1 MRCVPISARPAAFR
15 RFGLPNLSCA
25 SAAGTV
31 AERAPSQAETVQ
43 FGASARVMPMATE
56 NAPFAAEVLGWKH
69 KQRSPGFAPNTADGK
84 NAASVALSAAI
95 LDELGVRR
103 GIASGVVNPKS
114 GRPLELAV
122 IATLQQDLPRLDPTR
137 KWLIDEASHRITDFL
152 QYDHLKKVHQ
162 LVKKNAEL
170 RTTLGTDYLIKPD
183 VVVGLPARHEEESP
197 FLHAAI
203 SCKWTIR
210 SDRVQNIRHENNQ
223 MIRHR
228 RERLPHLMTVTAEPL
243 PSRLAAIARG
253 TGEVDAVYH
262 IAFEALDRSVT
273 NLAAAKQLSLD
284 QVDAWL
290 EVTSLG
296 RVRPYTDLAETLA
309 LW

>member
-1 MRCVPISARPAAFR
+1 
-15 RFGLPNLSCA
+15 
-25 SAAGTV
+25 
-31 AERAPSQAETVQ
+31 
-43 FGASARVMPMATE
+43 MATE
-56 NAPFAAEVLGWKH
+56 NAPFAAKVLGWKP
-69 KQRSPGFAPNTADGK
+69 RSRSSGFVPNTADSD
-84 NAASVALSAAI
+84 NAASIALAAAI
-95 LDELGVRR
+95 LDELGVKREV
-103 GIASGVVNPKS
+103 ASGVLNPQS

-122 IATLQQDLPRLDPTR
+122 IATLQRDLPRLDASR
-137 KWLIDEASHRITDFL
+137 EWLIDTASHPITDFV
-152 QYDHLKKVHQ
+152 QYDHLKKVDQ
-162 LVKKNAEL
+162 LVKDNAEL
-170 RTTLGTDYLIKPD
+170 RTTLGTDYIIKPD
-183 VVVGLPARHEEESP
+183 VVVGLPARHEDEAP

-273 NLAAAKQLSLD
+273 NLAAKKQLSYE

-296 RVRPYTDLAETLA
+296 RVRPYSDLAETLA

>member
-1 MRCVPISARPAAFR
+1 MAMR
-15 RFGLPNLSCA
+15 
-25 SAAGTV
+25 
-31 AERAPSQAETVQ
+31 
-43 FGASARVMPMATE
+43 TE
-56 NAPFAAEVLGWKH
+56 NAPFAAEVLGWKP
-69 KQRSPGFAPNTADGK
+69 KSRSSGFVPNTADGD
-84 NAASVALSAAI
+84 NAASVALAAAI

-103 GIASGVVNPKS
+103 GVASGVLNPQS

-122 IATLQQDLPRLDPTR
+122 IATLQQDLPRLDPSR
-137 KWLIDEASHRITDFL
+137 EWMIDTASHPITDFV
-152 QYDHLKKVHQ
+152 QYDHLKKVDQ
-162 LVKKNAEL
+162 LVKDNAEL
-170 RTTLGTDYLIKPD
+170 RTTLGTDYIIRPD
-183 VVVGLPARHEEESP
+183 VVVGLPARHDEEPP

-228 RERLPHLMTVTAEPL
+228 RERLPHLITVTAEPL

-262 IAFEALDRSVT
+262 IAFDALDRSVT
-273 NLAAAKQLSLD
+273 NLAARKQLSYV

-296 RVRPYTDLAETLA
+296 RVRPYPDLAETLA

>member
-1 MRCVPISARPAAFR
+1 M
-15 RFGLPNLSCA
+15 
-25 SAAGTV
+25 
-31 AERAPSQAETVQ
+31 
-43 FGASARVMPMATE
+43 
-56 NAPFAAEVLGWKH
+56 NAQFAAQLLGWKP
-69 KQRSPGFAPNTADGK
+69 QGRSGFAPNTADT
-84 NAASVALSAAI
+84 NSAVSVALAGAV
-95 LDELGVRR
+95 LDELGVPR
-103 GIASGVVNPKS
+103 GVASGVENPQS

-122 IATLQQDLPRLDPTR
+122 AGTLQHDLPELDPRR
-137 KWLIDEASHRITDFL
+137 KWIIDKASHQITEFL
-152 QYDHLKKVHQ
+152 QYNHLKKVDQ
-162 LVKKNAEL
+162 LVKANAEL

-183 VVVGLPARHEEESP
+183 VVVGLPGRHPGEPP

-228 RERLPHLMTVTAEPL
+228 RERLPHLITVTAEPL

-262 IAFEALDRSVT
+262 IAYDALDKAVGSLYA
-273 NLAAAKQLSLD
+273 NKQLSGD
-284 QVDAWL
+284 QFDAWY
-290 EVTSLG
+290 EVTDQG
-296 RVRPYTDLAETLA
+296 RVRPYSDLAETLA

>member
-1 MRCVPISARPAAFR
+1 
-15 RFGLPNLSCA
+15 
-25 SAAGTV
+25 
-31 AERAPSQAETVQ
+31 
-43 FGASARVMPMATE
+43 MATE
-56 NAPFAAEVLGWKH
+56 NAPFAGKLLGWKR
-69 KQRSPGFAPNTADGK
+69 KSRSPGFVPNTADGK

-103 GIASGVVNPKS
+103 GVASGVVNPKS

-122 IATLQQDLPRLDPTR
+122 SATLQDDLPRLDPSR
-137 KWLIDEASHRITDFL
+137 KWLIDNVSHPITDFV

-162 LVKKNAEL
+162 LVRKNAEL
-170 RTTLGTDYLIKPD
+170 RTTLGTDYIIKPD
-183 VVVGLPARHEEESP
+183 VVVGLPPRHDDESP

-273 NLAAAKQLSLD
+273 NLAAAKQLSYD

-296 RVRPYTDLAETLA
+296 RVRPYPDLAETLA

>member
-1 MRCVPISARPAAFR
+1 M
-15 RFGLPNLSCA
+15 L
-25 SAAGTV
+25 TD
-31 AERAPSQAETVQ
+31 
-43 FGASARVMPMATE
+43 
-56 NAPFAAEVLGWKH
+56 NAPFAREVLGWKH
-69 KQRSPGFAPNTADGK
+69 KSRSTGFVPNTADGD
-84 NAASVALSAAI
+84 NAASVALAAAI

-103 GIASGVVNPKS
+103 GVASGVLNPQS

-122 IATLQQDLPRLDPTR
+122 TKTLQQDLPRLDPSR
-137 KWLIDEASHRITDFL
+137 QWLIDTASHSITDFV
-152 QYDHLKKVHQ
+152 QYDHLKKVDQ
-162 LVKKNAEL
+162 LVKDNAEL
-170 RTTLGTDYLIKPD
+170 RTTLGTDYIIKPD
-183 VVVGLPARHEEESP
+183 VVVGLPPRHDDERP

-262 IAFEALDRSVT
+262 IAFGALDLSVT
-273 NLAAAKQLSLD
+273 NLAAKNELSYD
-284 QVDAWL
+284 QADAWL

-296 RVRPYTDLAETLA
+296 RVRPYSDLAETLA

>member
-1 MRCVPISARPAAFR
+1 MI
-15 RFGLPNLSCA
+15 G
-25 SAAGTV
+25 
-31 AERAPSQAETVQ
+31 
-43 FGASARVMPMATE
+43 
-56 NAPFAAEVLGWKH
+56 
-69 KQRSPGFAPNTADGK
+69 
-84 NAASVALSAAI
+84 
-95 LDELGVRR
+95 
-103 GIASGVVNPKS
+103 
-114 GRPLELAV
+114 
-122 IATLQQDLPRLDPTR
+122 TLQEDLPRLDPTR
-137 KWLIDEASHRITDFL
+137 KWLIDSMIRPITDFV
-152 QYDHLKKVHQ
+152 QYDHLKKVDE
-162 LVKKNAEL
+162 LVRNNPEL
-170 RTTLGTDYLIKPD
+170 RTTLGMDYIIRPD
-183 VVVGLPARHEEESP
+183 VVVGLPARHPDEHR

-262 IAFEALDRSVT
+262 IAFDALDRSVT
-273 NLAAAKQLSLD
+273 DLAAKKMLSYD
-284 QVDAWL
+284 QADAWL

-296 RVRPYTDLAETLA
+296 RVRPYADLAETLA